1 VTAQYRRQVA
11 SDLIRDGLGVELID
25 QRGDVLAE
33 IFRCDADH
41 TLVLEVF
48 HADIP
53 SPEIDA
59 LILDAYE
66 RLERFED
73 GTPLPPRELMGRF
86 HRDSSGALLFSVDAP
101 PERYGALVA
110 AVAATLGL
118 RSVDSPTR
126 GVDIALKDF
135 ESGEGR
141 VSFQWGY
148 GTAFTVRAAA
158 SQSEDLVR
166 KAARLCGTKMPPHS

>member
-1 VTAQYRRQVA
+1 MTGQYRRQVA
-11 SDLIRDGLGVELID
+11 SDLIRDGLGVELVD

-33 IFRCDADH
+33 VFRCDADR

-101 PERYGALVA
+101 PQRYGALVA
-110 AVAATLGL
+110 TTLGL

-166 KAARLCGTKMPPHS
+166 KAACLCGTKMLPDS